1 MIGSSNRFAHAAA
14 LAVAEA
20 PGQAYNPLFIY
31 APTGLGKTHL
41 LHAVANYVGSHSTHM
56 SVRYVSS
63 ETFVNDFI
71 NSIRDKRIEGFKQR
85 YRTYD
90 VLLIDDIQFLEHK
103 ERVQE
108 EFFHTFNSL
117 HEDGRQIIMSSDRQP
132 QRLRRPRGP
141 AALALRVGADHRHPA
156 ARPRDA
162 HRDPAPQGAA
172 TTGSA
177 STTRRC

>member
-71 NSIRDKRIEGFKQR
+71 NSHPRQAHRGLQAALPHLRRAADRRHPVPRAQGA
-85 YRTYD
+85 D
-90 VLLIDDIQFLEHK
+90 PGGVLPHLQLAARGRPADRHELRPAAA
-103 ERVQE
+103 RV
-108 EFFHTFNSL
+108 
-117 HEDGRQIIMSSDRQP
+117 
-132 QRLRRPRGP
+132 RRPRGP

-162 HRDPAPQGAA
+162 HRDPAPQGEA